1 MVDVFPIMT
10 TVIDTKLIEERVTP
24 TVTLIHMVVQGKDIM
39 DENGHTVDISHT
51 HMITGIDT
59 NGT

>member
-1 MVDVFPIMT
+1 MT